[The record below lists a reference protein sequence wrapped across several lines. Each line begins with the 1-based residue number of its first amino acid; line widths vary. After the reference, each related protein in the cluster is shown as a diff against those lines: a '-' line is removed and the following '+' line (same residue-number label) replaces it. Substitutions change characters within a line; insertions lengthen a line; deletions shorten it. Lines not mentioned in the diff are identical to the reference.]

1 MVVKPEMN
9 NISQISQPSFDS
21 PLNRSLIT
29 SRIVPS
35 VDHSVLDDLDVRP
48 LSSLKSSFIDKPSEQ
63 DSLNVTVEEGT
74 VSGISTAAEAA
85 EAAEDGAVYT
95 MDGRLVRNDGS
106 LEGLPKGVYVKG
118 GKKYVVK

>member
-1 MVVKPEMN
+1 MN

-63 DSLNVTVEEGT
+63 DSLNVTVEET
-74 VSGISTAAEAA
+74 IEPFLVSLFVSWVAIRCSCPTRCSTIH
-85 EAAEDGAVYT
+85 
-95 MDGRLVRNDGS
+95 NPS
-106 LEGLPKGVYVKG
+106 QI
-118 GKKYVVK
+118 

>member
-1 MVVKPEMN
+1 MVIEPEVT

-48 LSSLKSSFIDKPSEQ
+48 LSSLKSSFIDKPSEP
-63 DSLNVTVEEGT
+63 DSLNITVEET
-74 VSGISTAAEAA
+74 IEPFFISLF
-85 EAAEDGAVYT
+85 V
-95 MDGRLVRNDGS
+95 LSVVIQGS
-106 LEGLPKGVYVKG
+106 CPARCSTILNP
-118 GKKYVVK
+118 